1 MSPREALEA
10 ARAEA
15 AALVQAGEPLE
26 PLLRR
31 LAERD
36 RVALAEVVVGPRAPG
51 SAALVRA
58 ALLVLPALEEAI
70 APKALY
76 QRLVAHSTETAAE
89 VLAAAIG
96 RHPVASWVLRL
107 SVAVEGPRAGLD
119 HLQATQ
125 GLSSFPRVC
134 QLYAEAGHD
143 EGLIAAAAL
152 LARPELAAALAAAGR
167 LEPAARA
174 IVGTLAAVPDSPVLA
189 FAAAGWGPD
198 LEPLLLAC
206 VRNLRDARTADALAP
221 WLRSFPRARALLLAV
236 RPALPASG

>member
-70 APKALY
+70 APK
-76 QRLVAHSTETAAE
+76 AHSTETAAE